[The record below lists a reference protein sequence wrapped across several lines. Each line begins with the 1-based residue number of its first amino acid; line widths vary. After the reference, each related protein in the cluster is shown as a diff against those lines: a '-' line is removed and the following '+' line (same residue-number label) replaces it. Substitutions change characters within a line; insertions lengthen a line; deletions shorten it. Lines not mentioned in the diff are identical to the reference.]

1 MSADGETRAILAAA
15 RRYVIHKSEE
25 GVTVGLCFDGDNYG
39 EASSAEGDL
48 DAAVHYAFE
57 RVRQLVDTRAARA
70 VPEQSGT
77 D

>member
-1 MSADGETRAILAAA
+1 MTAAGETRAILAAA

-48 DAAVHYAFE
+48 DAAVHHAFE
-57 RVRQLVDTRAARA
+57 RVRQLVDTRTVRTLS
-70 VPEQSGT
+70 E
-77 D
+77 